1 MAQTGV
7 LLDNHWLESA
17 LVTIS
22 RKAAATDV
30 EFAASSDEITFSGG
44 ERDMDFKTLINGGN
58 MRRFTPMTNFEISLK
73 VYAAE
78 IDVVHQNFF
87 GDVTDV
93 IQPLSVTNVLNRYE
107 FRVIMMWCD
116 GSHSSGAE
124 ITLTTEKAI
133 RFTATAGLMTKCE
146 PFWTDGELGF
156 DITFKF
162 APYTT
167 AAVGNITWESTDG
180 EADKVLPVIA
190 NYS

>member
-1 MAQTGV
+1 MVISA

-22 RKAAATDV
+22 RKGGSDV

-44 ERDMDFKTLINGGN
+44 ERDMDMKTLINGGN
-58 MRRFTPMTNFEISLK
+58 MRRFTPMTNFEVSLK

-87 GDVTDV
+87 GDVSDV
-93 IQPLSVTNVLNRYE
+93 TQPLSVTNVLNRYE
-107 FRVIMMWCD
+107 FRIAMMWCD
-116 GSHSSGAE
+116 GSHASATE
-124 ITLTTEKAI
+124 VTLTTEKAI
-133 RFTATAGLMTKCE
+133 RWTSIAGLMTKCE

-180 EADKVLPVIA
+180 EATKVLPVIGS
-190 NYS
+190 YV